1 MYTDL
6 FPKCKEP
13 RTLTFVSTTRST
25 PTAQP
30 SEPTA
35 GSLASGGSGS
45 TAGGGKAPTRE
56 RLVRAASELFY
67 REGTVAVG
75 VDRIC
80 QQAQVSKRSMYQLF
94 ATKDDLVAA
103 ALTATG
109 ESWCRGTCRP
119 TAARSPLDSASSAF
133 SNGSMRPPE
142 PLATPAARSSTPPP
156 N

>member
-1 MYTDL
+1 MQGAAYADL
-6 FPKCKEP
+6 REYDAFHPDGP
-13 RTLTFVSTTRST
+13 
-25 PTAQP
+25 A

-109 ESWCRGTCRP
+109 ESLVPRYLPPDSGSLTPRQRILSVFEWLDAAAGTP
-119 TAARSPLDSASSAF
+119 GYA
-133 SNGSMRPPE
+133 
-142 PLATPAARSSTPPP
+142 AARSSTPPP